1 MAKLEAYSTGQPCR
15 GHRNCLCSGR
25 RTEPDCKQYLHRIL
39 VSGILLKKARL
50 TTIVRDD
57 KVVIS
62 HNGVIVGKGYL
73 NGSLFVLNLAS
84 KTLNRNAST
93 SAYIAESVDLWH
105 GRLGHVN
112 FASIKWLKHM
122 QSIPDVNIDNFSK
135 CVMCVEAKY
144 AEKPFKSV
152 TSKQIELLKLVHSDL
167 VDFKN
172 IASKGEKNDCITF
185 ADDCSRY
192 TKVYLLRSKK
202 EVEEMFLKYKVEVK
216 NQSD

>member
-1 MAKLEAYSTGQPCR
+1 
-15 GHRNCLCSGR
+15 
-25 RTEPDCKQYLHRIL
+25 
-39 VSGILLKKARL
+39 
-50 TTIVRDD
+50 
-57 KVVIS
+57 
-62 HNGVIVGKGYL
+62 
-73 NGSLFVLNLAS
+73 
-84 KTLNRNAST
+84 
-93 SAYIAESVDLWH
+93 
-105 GRLGHVN
+105 
-112 FASIKWLKHM
+112 M

-167 VDFKN
+167 VYFKN

-216 NQSD
+216 NQSDWKPKRLRTDRGEEYETNSLTTFSEKNGIIHETVQPVLPNKMG